1 MPEKRKSAFI
11 RATQEAQAPSPVQQ
25 TTVTPLDSETVTRP
39 NRETVQQQEPSTGQK
54 RGKKKVS
61 FYLDQEQEDKL
72 DALELQFRQHK
83 KKINRNDIVRYLIDR
98 CDSDQLL
105 RELAP

>member
-11 RATQEAQAPSPVQQ
+11 RATQEAQTPSPAQQ
-25 TTVTPLDSETVTRP
+25 TTVTPLNSGTVAHP
-39 NRETVQQQEPSTGQK
+39 NRETVPQQELNTEQK
-54 RGKKKVS
+54 KAKKKVS

-72 DALELQFRQHK
+72 DTLELQFRQHK
-83 KKINRNDIVRYLIDR
+83 KKINRNDIVRYLIDQ